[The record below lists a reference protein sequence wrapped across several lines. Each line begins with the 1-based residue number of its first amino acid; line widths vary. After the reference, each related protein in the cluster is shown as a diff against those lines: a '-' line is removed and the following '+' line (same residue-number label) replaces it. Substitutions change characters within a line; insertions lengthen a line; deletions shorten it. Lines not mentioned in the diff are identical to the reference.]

1 MEIIKATLNDRHRVV
16 DEHHMEGAYIH
27 MCMYIYIYIYI
38 FIHPHIYIY
47 IYIYIYMYMYIPD
60 PLLLHV
66 SVEGGV
72 GGRELFLINIE
83 TLQSYFIDY

>member
-1 MEIIKATLNDRHRVV
+1 MHMEIIKATLNDRHRVV

-47 IYIYIYMYMYIPD
+47 IYIYVYVYTRSFATTCI
-60 PLLLHV
+60 
-66 SVEGGV
+66 GRR
-72 GGRELFLINIE
+72 GGRRQGAVLD
-83 TLQSYFIDY
+83 QH